1 MGSDRKENLNPPA
14 EPHLDYQDQPMMQ
27 GYMGIR
33 MPNAPATLTDT
44 DGFPEPPLSKP
55 RGLSMFM
62 KDTRN
67 WKCLRCVFEVPYNP
81 SWGVMSDALVAHY
94 KEQHPDAMPNAPA
107 TQGRCADHCVG
118 EACPETD
125 CPEKPV
131 ELPPLTEEQKWP
143 YVIAIERKN
152 QQLRQRCE
160 ELAEKYKEVAELQL
174 ADEASVKN
182 LQQRYLSLSRAVGKP
197 PSSSRSAE
205 HFADILK
212 QRVEAAEKSAAELQ
226 QELELI
232 MATEVSVHS
241 NPLVALN
248 DLLKVNTALRLEN
261 ANLKS
266 TQFWSNRFPCPITT
280 TTIDGVEYYLK
291 HECLRMFHD
300 LQQQLAE
307 EVR

>member
-1 MGSDRKENLNPPA
+1 VFDSVSFEDADARSRL
-14 EPHLDYQDQPMMQ
+14 
-27 GYMGIR
+27 
-33 MPNAPATLTDT
+33 PNAPA
-44 DGFPEPPLSKP
+44 P
-55 RGLSMFM
+55 
-62 KDTRN
+62 
-67 WKCLRCVFEVPYNP
+67 
-81 SWGVMSDALVAHY
+81 
-94 KEQHPDAMPNAPA
+94 
-107 TQGRCADHCVG
+107 QGRCADHCVG